1 MMTVTIDCAEL
12 KSSADFHARM
22 TQTLRLPGFYGENLD
37 ALHDCLTALPQK
49 TTIVL
54 LHTQALIDNLGPY
67 GRAAIN
73 AITHAEME
81 SPERLH
87 VVMQ

>member
-1 MMTVTIDCAEL
+1 MTLTVDCAAL
-12 KSSADFHARM
+12 RTKADFHKKM
-22 TQTLRLPGFYGENLD
+22 SNLLHLPNYYGDNLD
-37 ALHDCLTALPQK
+37 ALHDCLTSLPQQ
-49 TTIVL
+49 TTLVL

-81 SPERLH
+81 CPERLH
-87 VVMQ
+87 IVMQ

>member
-1 MMTVTIDCAEL
+1 MTLTIDCASMQT
-12 KSSADFHARM
+12 KTDFHNKFAQM
-22 TQTLRLPGFYGENLD
+22 LHLPDFYGGNLD
-37 ALHDCLTALPQK
+37 ALHDCLTSLPQH
-49 TTIVL
+49 TTLIL

-81 SPERLH
+81 CPERLH
-87 VVMQ
+87 IIMK